1 MNKEENMKNSTELNL
16 INEENF
22 VKVNF
27 CIPSLG
33 TEIILAEPWT
43 FDLYDENRN
52 RTLIKSLDLDKELKC
67 DWYSDSRKKKSV
79 TIPRGSKLSISRI
92 YIRNGQKDYD
102 SVTFYLKKY
111 RGNSKIKG
119 RFWAKLHDVNKM
131 VCFPIGKEVD
141 TESIFDAFKKPKDKF
156 FNIEDEL

>member
-1 MNKEENMKNSTELNL
+1 MKKELED
-16 INEENF
+16 NF

-33 TEIILAEPWT
+33 TELVLASDWT
-43 FDLYDENRN
+43 FALYAEYRN
-52 RTLIKSLDLDKELKC
+52 RTLIKSLGLEKELTVYWNGDIRNCKNI
-67 DWYSDSRKKKSV
+67 

-111 RGNSKIKG
+111 YGNSKIKG
-119 RFWAKLHDVNKM
+119 RFWAKLHDVNKIE
-131 VCFPIGKEVD
+131 CFPIGKEINV
-141 TESIFDAFKKPKDKF
+141 ESVFDAFKKEKHKF